1 MCQKTGNNTMQLQFI
16 KLLLKKKFIKRYE
29 KDSIAAHIA
38 LIKTFSCDKALQR
51 QTQIFDNCVGDDVII
66 NLRQMSNNGASS
78 V

>member
-1 MCQKTGNNTMQLQFI
+1 MKS
-16 KLLLKKKFIKRYE
+16 Y
-29 KDSIAAHIA
+29 DSIAAHIA
-38 LIKTFSCDKALQR
+38 LIKTFSCDKALEM